1 MSKKIFKL
9 CLVKG
14 FTEAYRQLS
23 EEGKKEI
30 WDKIGSFADN
40 SASKMITPYYN
51 CRWSNEQ
58 YQTFFIIEYPDI
70 EAVIAETNNNE
81 QADWYRYI
89 IAETI
94 LGLDGGSET
103 ALP

>member
-1 MSKKIFKL
+1 MSRKIYKL

-14 FTEAYRQLS
+14 FTEAYNLLS
-23 EEGKKEI
+23 DEGKKDVWGKVE
-30 WDKIGSFADN
+30 
-40 SASKMITPYYN
+40 SAMGKAGSKMITPYYN

-58 YQTFFIIEYPDI
+58 YQNFFIIEYPDA
-70 EAVIAETNNNE
+70 EAAITDTTNLE

-94 LGLDGGSET
+94 LAYDGGT
-103 ALP
+103 GAG